1 MASPGAARVIWEVL
15 YEIDVRHLLDA
26 IRVPVSLVHL
36 TGDRNCPVEGSRY
49 IARRAGACLRHV
61 VCADRAVR
69 YDAGMRSVHT
79 IALSKRTERV
89 TISLP
94 SELLHSFDALLVED
108 REGRSSA
115 IRRLIE
121 SALREARE
129 REDVERWIES
139 YRNDPQDEEELAW
152 SEAVAADSLRRVAWK

>member
-1 MASPGAARVIWEVL
+1 
-15 YEIDVRHLLDA
+15 
-26 IRVPVSLVHL
+26 
-36 TGDRNCPVEGSRY
+36 
-49 IARRAGACLRHV
+49 
-61 VCADRAVR
+61 
-69 YDAGMRSVHT
+69 MRSVHT

-89 TISLP
+89 SISLP

-108 REGRSSA
+108 REGRSGA